1 MLSKLVAVRGAS
13 CRCLSLAPHQ
23 LSTTLSR
30 RANTDAS
37 NSIFLRPPA
46 RYLSTSPTIGTTNR
60 GENHQKS
67 HYNAN
72 NRGNEAKISC
82 IVGESKDFCKFYK
95 SMEAAHRE
103 IKLQQLLLAW
113 GPAIKSLN
121 HKDSKTLRLAV
132 EYADTLANIYLD
144 VSKEA
149 SSSDKQVTSSFRRN
163 TSASTYI
170 NPAIHGWAKIQRIDP
185 HSDAAKKAEYLL
197 NRLMEMHRST
207 NEYFFLPRLHTFNGV
222 LDAFG
227 KSASKE
233 APEKARELLQK
244 MMSEKYCVSP
254 DRISFNCVLN
264 AYAARGKAME
274 ATALF
279 REMKEQTSR
288 GLQPDAYTY
297 NMLMKAWQRSRS
309 PKAPDATAQLVEDYK
324 QAYKR
329 HGKNNLFLRP
339 NVSIYSIAM
348 SLASAEKAHSLL
360 DDMFNWNQREMLPQA
375 YHYGMVMNSYAREG
389 QPEKAEEIF
398 MRMLQVNRDGESGV
412 QPEFRSFRILIK
424 AWCKQGTA
432 EATQR
437 AEAILKEME
446 VLFLKSGIST
456 GERMNTYGYNSGKSF
471 SLHACMI
478 SVCPAHESRV
488 VAIQ

>member
-1 MLSKLVAVRGAS
+1 
-13 CRCLSLAPHQ
+13 
-23 LSTTLSR
+23 
-30 RANTDAS
+30 
-37 NSIFLRPPA
+37 
-46 RYLSTSPTIGTTNR
+46 
-60 GENHQKS
+60 
-67 HYNAN
+67 
-72 NRGNEAKISC
+72 
-82 IVGESKDFCKFYK
+82 
-95 SMEAAHRE
+95 
-103 IKLQQLLLAW
+103 
-113 GPAIKSLN
+113 
-121 HKDSKTLRLAV
+121 
-132 EYADTLANIYLD
+132 
-144 VSKEA
+144 
-149 SSSDKQVTSSFRRN
+149 
-163 TSASTYI
+163 
-170 NPAIHGWAKIQRIDP
+170 
-185 HSDAAKKAEYLL
+185 
-197 NRLMEMHRST
+197 MEMYRST
-207 NEYFFLPRLHTFNGV
+207 NEYFFRPRLHTFNGV

-233 APEKARELLQK
+233 AAEKARELLQK
-244 MMSEKYCVSP
+244 MISEKDCVSP

-264 AYAARGKAME
+264 AYAARGNAMK

-279 REMKEQTSR
+279 QEMKEQTSR
-288 GLQPDAYTY
+288 GLQPDAYSY

-324 QAYKR
+324 QEYKR
-329 HGKNNLFLRP
+329 QGKNNLFLRP

-375 YHYGMVMNSYAREG
+375 YHYGMVMNSYARED
-389 QPEKAEEIF
+389 QPDKAEEIF

-412 QPEFRSFRILIK
+412 QPEFRNFCILLK

-446 VLFLKSGIST
+446 VIFLKSGIST

-478 SVCPAHESRV
+478 SVCPAHESV